1 MKLKSTIIIFVSF
14 FFILFNSDLLSYNPE
29 LQINSKYFK
38 RLEQSLNQVKKYK
51 VFLKNKVTNSYIIEH
66 TNFQQFNT
74 LSAREKLDTAIF
86 YAKNYSSDAE
96 LKAILLYEYF
106 DNSPYGDTIDGKSF
120 TISYYFYSN
129 QKGKFAL
136 HYSDYGVM
144 YDTTLF
150 DFPFTGGTVTID
162 NYFVDSDTVS
172 FIAETNGG
180 FDFRSEPA
188 TLTTIFYELR
198 NLSTE
203 DIFSPDTINI
213 YWKVTYYK
221 TDTTYNP
228 KEFLIFYINRTT
240 GEIVN
245 KFRGKFEPVT
255 VKQYFASVDSIA
267 KSAYQDAKL
276 MYVLG
281 FEDSEFDGKSMLISY
296 GYKRQN
302 NFKFSVNLL
311 FGVPVIDTSG
321 WIIND
326 IEFNRELNVNSYL
339 DSDTLVSVGELNG
352 GKTFRETYQ
361 LISGGFIY
369 SQSMFDTS
377 KIYFHSIYNAID
389 STTGYEKNL
398 FQIVDPVTGN
408 FIQSI
413 LLKTENEISFVPK
426 NYILYQNYPNP
437 FNSITK
443 LRYFVPEA
451 GNISIK
457 IYDILGREIETL
469 VSEYQNA
476 GEYEITFNSN
486 ELPSGIYIY
495 VLTSNKITLARKMT
509 LIK

>member
-1 MKLKSTIIIFVSF
+1 
-14 FFILFNSDLLSYNPE
+14 
-29 LQINSKYFK
+29 
-38 RLEQSLNQVKKYK
+38 
-51 VFLKNKVTNSYIIEH
+51 
-66 TNFQQFNT
+66 
-74 LSAREKLDTAIF
+74 
-86 YAKNYSSDAE
+86 
-96 LKAILLYEYF
+96 
-106 DNSPYGDTIDGKSF
+106 
-120 TISYYFYSN
+120 
-129 QKGKFAL
+129 
-136 HYSDYGVM
+136 
-144 YDTTLF
+144 
-150 DFPFTGGTVTID
+150 
-162 NYFVDSDTVS
+162 
-172 FIAETNGG
+172 
-180 FDFRSEPA
+180 
-188 TLTTIFYELR
+188 
-198 NLSTE
+198 
-203 DIFSPDTINI
+203 
-213 YWKVTYYK
+213 
-221 TDTTYNP
+221 
-228 KEFLIFYINRTT
+228 
-240 GEIVN
+240 
-245 KFRGKFEPVT
+245 
-255 VKQYFASVDSIA
+255 
-267 KSAYQDAKL
+267 
-276 MYVLG
+276 
-281 FEDSEFDGKSMLISY
+281 MLISY

-321 WIIND
+321 WIIED
-326 IEFNRELNVNSYL
+326 IEFNKELNVNSYL